1 MKRNLENEAVN
12 EVIDCGEVKVLDM
25 VTYEK
30 DGKMVTEEILELQD
44 PEGRA
49 STITVRYKAG
59 STNLDVT
66 FSSSGH
72 GTNVW
77 CDYRVGSKRSD
88 EGGGYNMGWK
98 STTYAKDVERRF
110 TSVYVGY
117 PPKPAGMGDNHEY
130 RFEKRIFSTSTAAT
144 PIRTYIWTR
153 HLSGTGT
160 TN

>member
-1 MKRNLENEAVN
+1 MKSNLENEAVN

-49 STITVRYKAG
+49 STITVRHKAG
-59 STNLDVT
+59 SHYLDVT
-66 FSSSGH
+66 FSGSGH
-72 GTNVW
+72 GSNVW
-77 CDYRVGSKRSD
+77 CDYRVGSRRSD
-88 EGGGYNMGWK
+88 VGGDFNMGWK

-117 PPKPAGMGDNHEY
+117 PPKPVGVGWNHEY
-130 RFEKRIFSTSTAAT
+130 RFEKRIFSTSTSAT
-144 PIRTYIWTR
+144 PIRTYTWSR
-153 HLSGTGT
+153 YLVGTDT